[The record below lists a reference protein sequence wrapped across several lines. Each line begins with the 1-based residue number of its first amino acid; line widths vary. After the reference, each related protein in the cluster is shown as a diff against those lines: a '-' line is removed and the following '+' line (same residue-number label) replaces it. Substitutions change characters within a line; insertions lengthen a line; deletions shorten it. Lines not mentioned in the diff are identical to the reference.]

1 MSEHNVS
8 VLCPHIAHAEM
19 HIASTKKPP
28 SVGRQKEASA
38 CAIVPVVNSGG
49 GGIRTPGTREGTPV
63 FETGAF
69 NQAPPPHRGV
79 ADVLYL
85 PLCPTF
91 RTPGSNYGE
100 RAA

>member
-1 MSEHNVS
+1 MY
-8 VLCPHIAHAEM
+8 
-19 HIASTKKPP
+19 
-28 SVGRQKEASA
+28 A
-38 CAIVPVVNSGG
+38 CTSGG

-85 PLCPTF
+85 PPCPAF
-91 RTPGSNYGE
+91 RSSGSNYGE
-100 RAA
+100 RGRDASARRLYRPNANPACPFVGCDHWTN